1 MSKITASW
9 NGQIIADSDNCI
21 AVEGNAYFP
30 PEALDMKFFK
40 QNDNSSMCPWKGT
53 ANYMDVVVD
62 GKANAS
68 AAWIYRD
75 PKAAAAPIKG
85 YVAFWKGVEV
95 KGGQFAV
102 PMAR

>member
-1 MSKITASW
+1 MSKTIASW
-9 NGQIIADSDNCI
+9 NGQIIAASDNCV

-30 PEALDMKFFK
+30 PEALDMEFFK
-40 QNDNSSMCPWKGT
+40 QNENSSMCPWKGT
-53 ANYMDVVVD
+53 ANYMDVVID
-62 GKANAS
+62 GKTNAS

-75 PKAAAAPIKG
+75 PKSAAAPIKG

-95 KGGQFAV
+95 KGAEAAI